1 MGFLQFKQWLP
12 LGNFSPAAIFLKKL
26 IPKWFFTSKNLI
38 LILGSNLGFYGAK
51 VLGTTLSGNTLVK
64 LNKNYA
70 VGKKGFILEL
80 PRDQVIFSSIRKNGE
95 WELNE
100 SEFLAVGLNKIC
112 LKYNLKTA
120 LLDIGANTGLVT
132 LQTMNISATNNSV
145 FLFEPIPRHT
155 IAIKHNLL
163 NLSKTN
169 NIHINE
175 FALSDRNGN
184 SDIYTDAFNHGHTT
198 LLKSLVNQNKRIE
211 TNIRLVDTNEYC
223 NNFLSGFDGYVIKC
237 DTQGMDA
244 LILSRLPINIW
255 FSTERAVIEVWA
267 LPEINVQD
275 VDKLLTMWTNLDF
288 SWTSDFRIRIGL
300 NEIRDFWLSNSGL
313 SKNLFLTKQFNTD

>member
-1 MGFLQFKQWLP
+1 MATFP
-12 LGNFSPAAIFLKKL
+12 KKL
-26 IPKWFFTSKNLI
+26 IAKWFFISKNLI
-38 LILGSNLGFYGAK
+38 LILGSNLGFFGAK
-51 VLGTTLSGNTLVK
+51 VLGTTLSGNTLLK
-64 LNKNYA
+64 LNKNYSL
-70 VGKKGFILEL
+70 GKKGFILEL

-155 IAIKHNLL
+155 IAIKHNLM

-175 FALSDRNGN
+175 FALSDRNEN
-184 SDIYTDAFNHGHTT
+184 SYIYTDALNHGHTT
-198 LLKSLVNQNKRIE
+198 LLKSLVSQNKRIE
-211 TNIRLVDTNEYC
+211 TIIELVDTNEYC
-223 NNFLSGFDGYVIKC
+223 NNFLNGFDGYVIKC

-255 FSTERAVIEVWA
+255 LSTERAVIEVWA
-267 LPEINVQD
+267 LPQINAQD
-275 VDKLLTMWTNLDF
+275 VDKLLIMWSNLDF

-300 NEIRDFWLSNSGL
+300 NEIREFWLSNSGL
-313 SKNLFLTKQFNTD
+313 SKNLFLTKPFNTD